1 MSASDILDEH
11 TGAFLLLRRLWERR
25 SHFSLVLAMVDNP
38 DYRDMLIARLDTVLP
53 GARIDLT
60 SADPPAA
67 WLQQGEAQCA
77 QGLCRLHVCLPLDA
91 RHDDLWWQQA
101 NVVRERLA
109 DAMPTLQVV
118 WLSQADVDTAAHQAP
133 DLWNWREAV
142 LDFTALVVQPDRMAS
157 LPDPAKALGFGTD
170 APALTERLAEID
182 AFLTRQSQL
191 PDPDERLS
199 AHLLLEAAR
208 AHRQLG
214 QWSQSASAALQAAD
228 LFAAC
233 GDAAHAAKATAEE
246 ADILRLTGSLDKALA
261 VLTHNVLPV
270 YERLDDVHSR
280 AVTMGKIADIFQARG
295 QLDEAL
301 RIRREEALPVYER
314 LGDVRSKAVTMGKI
328 ADIFQARGQLDEALR
343 IRREEELPVYER
355 LGDVREKAVTMDKIA
370 DILQDRGQLDE
381 ALRIRREETLPVY
394 ERLGDVRSLLVGRT
408 NMAILLMQRGTQQDQ
423 LEVARLLSQAYQAAR
438 DMQLPEADQI
448 AALHQARFGR
458 PIARTDDAA
467 G

>member
-11 TGAFLLLRRLWERR
+11 TGAFLRLRRLWERR

-67 WLQQGEAQCA
+67 WLRQGEAQCA
-77 QGLCRLHVCLPLDA
+77 QGLRRLHVCLPLDA

-301 RIRREEALPVYER
+301 RIHHEEA
-314 LGDVRSKAVTMGKI
+314 
-328 ADIFQARGQLDEALR
+328 
-343 IRREEELPVYER
+343 LPVYER